1 MRGLLDPK
9 MDFVFK
15 NIFGSEKHPNI
26 LISFLNATLK
36 PKDLITAVE
45 IKNTDLNKGYI
56 EDKFSRLDVKA
67 TTSNNEII
75 NIEIQL
81 KNEYNMIKRSLFYW
95 SKLYSEQLNEGEDYS
110 VLKRTICINI
120 LNFKYLK
127 TRKFHSGYR
136 LKEIYSIEELTD
148 VVEIHFIEI
157 PKLEEGTD
165 EKDML
170 VAWIEFLKN
179 PESEKVRSL
188 EMSIDE
194 IREAKDELIRMS
206 NDDTQRELYEM
217 RAKTLKDK
225 ISALNEAE
233 RKGIKKGRQE
243 GIKEGLQ
250 KGIQEGLQKGIQEG
264 EKSKAIEIAKSLIN
278 IGLDKET
285 ISKST
290 GLDLNEIEKL
300 MSK

>member
-1 MRGLLDPK
+1 MKGLLDPK

-36 PKDLITAVE
+36 PKDLITEVE

-67 TTSNNEII
+67 TTSNDEII

-81 KNEYNMIKRSLFYW
+81 KNEYNMIKRSLYYW

-110 VLKRTICINI
+110 LLKRTICINI

-127 TRKFHSGYR
+127 TRMFHSVYR
-136 LKEIYSIEELTD
+136 MKEIHTNEELSD
-148 VVEIHFIEI
+148 IEEIHFIEI
-157 PKLEEGTD
+157 PKLEDGSD

-188 EMSIDE
+188 EMSVDE
-194 IREAKDELIRMS
+194 IREAKDELIKMS

-217 RAKTLKDK
+217 RAKTLRDK
-225 ISALNEAE
+225 VSALNEAE
-233 RKGIKKGRQE
+233 RKGIKKGRE
-243 GIKEGLQ
+243 
-250 KGIQEGLQKGIQEG
+250 EG
-264 EKSKAIEIAKSLIN
+264 EKNKAIEIAKSLIDL
-278 IGLDKET
+278 GLDKES
-285 ISKST
+285 IAKST
-290 GLDLNEIEKL
+290 GLDLCEVEKL
-300 MSK
+300 MN

>member
-36 PKDLITAVE
+36 PKDLITEVE

-81 KNEYNMIKRSLFYW
+81 KNEYNMIKRSLYYW

-110 VLKRTICINI
+110 LLKRTICINI

-127 TRKFHSGYR
+127 TRMFHSVYR
-136 LKEIYSIEELTD
+136 MKEIHTNEELSD
-148 VVEIHFIEI
+148 IQEIHFIEI
-157 PKLEEGTD
+157 PKLEDGSD

-188 EMSIDE
+188 EMSVDE
-194 IREAKDELIRMS
+194 IREAKDELIKMS

-217 RAKTLKDK
+217 RAKTLRDK
-225 ISALNEAE
+225 VSALNEAE
-233 RKGIKKGRQE
+233 RKGIKKGRE
-243 GIKEGLQ
+243 
-250 KGIQEGLQKGIQEG
+250 EG
-264 EKSKAIEIAKSLIN
+264 EKNKAIEIAKSLIDL
-278 IGLDKET
+278 GLDKES
-285 ISKST
+285 IAKST
-290 GLDLNEIEKL
+290 GLDLCEVEKL
-300 MSK
+300 MN

>member
-36 PKDLITAVE
+36 PKDLITEVE

-67 TTSNNEII
+67 TTSNDEII

-81 KNEYNMIKRSLFYW
+81 KNEYNMIKRSLYYW

-110 VLKRTICINI
+110 LLKRTICINI
-120 LNFKYLK
+120 FNFKYLK
-127 TRKFHSGYR
+127 TRMFHSVYR
-136 LKEIYSIEELTD
+136 MKEIHTNEELSD
-148 VVEIHFIEI
+148 IEEIHFIEI
-157 PKLEEGTD
+157 PKLEDGLD

-188 EMSIDE
+188 EMSVDE
-194 IREAKDELIRMS
+194 IREAKDELIKMS

-217 RAKTLKDK
+217 RAKTLRDK

-233 RKGIKKGRQE
+233 RKGIKKGRE
-243 GIKEGLQ
+243 
-250 KGIQEGLQKGIQEG
+250 EG
-264 EKSKAIEIAKSLIN
+264 EKNKAIEIAKSLIDL
-278 IGLDKET
+278 GLDKES
-285 ISKST
+285 IAKST
-290 GLDLNEIEKL
+290 GLDLCEVEKL
-300 MSK
+300 MN

>member
-36 PKDLITAVE
+36 PKDLITEVE
-45 IKNTDLNKGYI
+45 IKYTYLNKGYI

-67 TTSNNEII
+67 TTSNDEII

-81 KNEYNMIKRSLFYW
+81 KNEYNMIKRSLYYW

-110 VLKRTICINI
+110 LLKRTICINI

-127 TRKFHSGYR
+127 TRMFHSVYR
-136 LKEIYSIEELTD
+136 MKEIHTNEELSD
-148 VVEIHFIEI
+148 IEEIHFIEI
-157 PKLEEGTD
+157 PKLEDGLD

-188 EMSIDE
+188 EMSVDE
-194 IREAKDELIRMS
+194 IREAKDELIKMS

-217 RAKTLKDK
+217 RAKTLRDK

-233 RKGIKKGRQE
+233 RKGIKKGRE
-243 GIKEGLQ
+243 
-250 KGIQEGLQKGIQEG
+250 EG
-264 EKSKAIEIAKSLIN
+264 EKNKAIEIAKSLIDL
-278 IGLDKET
+278 GLDKES
-285 ISKST
+285 IAKST
-290 GLDLNEIEKL
+290 GLDLCEVEKL
-300 MSK
+300 MN

>member
-136 LKEIYSIEELTD
+136 LKEIYSNEELTD
-148 VVEIHFIEI
+148 VAEIHFIEI

-264 EKSKAIEIAKSLIN
+264 EKSKAIEIAKSMIN

>member
-136 LKEIYSIEELTD
+136 LKEIYSNEELTD
-148 VVEIHFIEI
+148 VAEIHFIEI

-188 EMSIDE
+188 EMSIDV

-243 GIKEGLQ
+243 GIKEG
-250 KGIQEGLQKGIQEG
+250 

-290 GLDLNEIEKL
+290 GLTLSEIEKL
-300 MSK
+300 ID

>member
-26 LISFLNATLK
+26 LISFFNATLK
-36 PKDLITAVE
+36 PKDLITEVE

-81 KNEYNMIKRSLFYW
+81 KNEYNMIKRSLYYW

-110 VLKRTICINI
+110 LLKRTICINI

-127 TRKFHSGYR
+127 TRMFHSVYR
-136 LKEIYSIEELTD
+136 MKEIHTNEELSD
-148 VVEIHFIEI
+148 IEEIHFIEI
-157 PKLEEGTD
+157 PKLEDGSD

-188 EMSIDE
+188 EMSVDE
-194 IREAKDELIRMS
+194 IREAKDELIKMS

-217 RAKTLKDK
+217 RAKTLRDK

-233 RKGIKKGRQE
+233 RKGIKKGRE
-243 GIKEGLQ
+243 
-250 KGIQEGLQKGIQEG
+250 EG
-264 EKSKAIEIAKSLIN
+264 EKNKAIEIAKSLIDL
-278 IGLDKET
+278 GLDKES
-285 ISKST
+285 IAKST
-290 GLDLNEIEKL
+290 GLDLCEVEKL
-300 MSK
+300 MN

>member
-95 SKLYSEQLNEGEDYS
+95 SKLYSEQL
-110 VLKRTICINI
+110 
-120 LNFKYLK
+120 
-127 TRKFHSGYR
+127 
-136 LKEIYSIEELTD
+136 
-148 VVEIHFIEI
+148 
-157 PKLEEGTD
+157 
-165 EKDML
+165 
-170 VAWIEFLKN
+170 
-179 PESEKVRSL
+179 
-188 EMSIDE
+188 
-194 IREAKDELIRMS
+194 IRMS

-250 KGIQEGLQKGIQEG
+250 KGIQEG

>member
-1 MRGLLDPK
+1 
-9 MDFVFK
+9 
-15 NIFGSEKHPNI
+15 
-26 LISFLNATLK
+26 
-36 PKDLITAVE
+36 
-45 IKNTDLNKGYI
+45 
-56 EDKFSRLDVKA
+56 
-67 TTSNNEII
+67 
-75 NIEIQL
+75 
-81 KNEYNMIKRSLFYW
+81 
-95 SKLYSEQLNEGEDYS
+95 
-110 VLKRTICINI
+110 
-120 LNFKYLK
+120 
-127 TRKFHSGYR
+127 
-136 LKEIYSIEELTD
+136 
-148 VVEIHFIEI
+148 
-157 PKLEEGTD
+157 
-165 EKDML
+165 
-170 VAWIEFLKN
+170 
-179 PESEKVRSL
+179 
-188 EMSIDE
+188 MSIDE
-194 IREAKDELIRMS
+194 FREAKDELIRMS